1 MCLLGVLEYGFSL
14 CRYPFSPYLWRRV
27 WVFSSGVADSMGHCP
42 LEFIIDL
49 GLNHNKSLML
59 INFEPLFVKYGEQRE
74 QHGLLLLKTCHEHDF
89 HPQQLHQ
96 SWASSFVTDPS
107 QSCSSILMPNLK
119 YYARRRD
126 GGLTSGPFI
135 GK

>member
-1 MCLLGVLEYGFSL
+1 MGLACVDTPLAPISGEEFGF
-14 CRYPFSPYLWRRV
+14 
-27 WVFSSGVADSMGHCP
+27 FSSGVADSMGHCP

-96 SWASSFVTDPS
+96 SWASSFEL
-107 QSCSSILMPNLK
+107 ILLNHVQ
-119 YYARRRD
+119 A
-126 GGLTSGPFI
+126 F
-135 GK
+135 